1 MVASIIYAGAPGA
14 DAGTERIVAQ
24 KIQTLFIDDLDG
36 SPAEGTVGFVLDG
49 TSYEIDLSGEHA
61 QALRGALSRYIDAA
75 RRAPGTQRPAR
86 SRRRKP
92 SAGDPDSTEVREWA
106 RSQGI
111 DVKDRGR
118 IPAELVV
125 EVQSRDH
132 AVRPRFRRPRRRHRQ
147 STSRYVTPTELPA
160 ESVRSGIVMYVS
172 VATRRSSGSAFA
184 SACLGSS
191 GG

>member
-1 MVASIIYAGAPGA
+1 MRAPAGGVTTASKGSGIARALWFPVRNHLVPPGRAGLLFAGRQQTGQSLRRAWPPCLGFMVPSIIYAGAPGRMQ
-14 DAGTERIVAQ
+14 ERSAWWPRKYRPCSSTIWTAAR
-24 KIQTLFIDDLDG
+24 
-36 SPAEGTVGFVLDG
+36 PNTVRFALDG

-92 SAGDPDSTEVREWA
+92 SAGDPDSTEVRDWA

-118 IPAELVV
+118 IPAGLVV
-125 EVQSRDH
+125 KFK
-132 AVRPRFRRPRRRHRQ
+132 A
-147 STSRYVTPTELPA
+147 
-160 ESVRSGIVMYVS
+160 
-172 VATRRSSGSAFA
+172 ATTQ
-184 SACLGSS
+184 
-191 GG
+191 